1 VPAGL
6 VSCAPGGRGEPR
18 PAAKRAMEVRRLSDG
33 RARALRNIMILL
45 AGSIPALRREMA
57 FEFSELRYRPRA
69 PGTGSQG
76 RPSGPSPI
84 S

>member
-1 VPAGL
+1 
-6 VSCAPGGRGEPR
+6 
-18 PAAKRAMEVRRLSDG
+18 
-33 RARALRNIMILL
+33 MILL